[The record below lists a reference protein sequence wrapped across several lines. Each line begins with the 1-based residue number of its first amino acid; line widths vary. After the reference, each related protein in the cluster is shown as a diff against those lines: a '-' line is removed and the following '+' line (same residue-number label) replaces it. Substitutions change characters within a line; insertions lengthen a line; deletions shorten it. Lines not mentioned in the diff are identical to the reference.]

1 LQQTTHEKP
10 IVVLIVEDEALI
22 RMDVADYISRPNVT
36 TLEAA
41 NADEALQILSERSDV
56 DVIFTDVNMPGS
68 MDGLQLAERV
78 KEMKSEIGIIITS
91 GMVRVVRSTLPS
103 NAVFYEKPY
112 DLEAVSVPIGKLAH
126 AA

>member
-1 LQQTTHEKP
+1 
-10 IVVLIVEDEALI
+10 VVLIVEDEALI
-22 RMDVADYISRPNVT
+22 RMDVADYISRPDIT

-78 KEMKSEIGIIITS
+78 RELQSEIGIIIAS
-91 GMVRVVRSTLPS
+91 GMVRVARSTLPS
-103 NAVFYEKPY
+103 NIVFYEKPY
-112 DLEAVSVPIGKLAH
+112 DLEEVSASIRKLAH

>member
-1 LQQTTHEKP
+1 MQQTTHEKP

-22 RMDVADYISRPNVT
+22 RMDVADYISRPDIT

-41 NADEALQILSERSDV
+41 NADEAWQILSERSDV

-78 KEMKSEIGIIITS
+78 RELKSEIGIIIAS
-91 GMVRVVRSTLPS
+91 GMVRVARSKLPS

-112 DLEAVSVPIGKLAH
+112 DLEAVSASIRKLAH

>member
-1 LQQTTHEKP
+1 MQQNTHEKP
-10 IVVLIVEDEALI
+10 IVVLIVEDDALI
-22 RMDVADYISRPNVT
+22 RMDVADYISRPDIT

-78 KEMKSEIGIIITS
+78 RELQSEIGIIIAS
-91 GMVRVVRSTLPS
+91 GMVRVARSTLPS

-112 DLEAVSVPIGKLAH
+112 DLEEVSASIRKLAH

>member
-1 LQQTTHEKP
+1 MTTSNAG

-22 RMDVADYISRPNVT
+22 RMDVADYISGPDVT

-41 NADEALQILSERSDV
+41 NADEAMQIICERDDI

-68 MDGLQLAERV
+68 MDGLQLADRV
-78 KEMKSEIGIIITS
+78 RELKSEIGIIIAS
-91 GMVRVVRSTLPS
+91 GMVRVARSTLPS

-112 DLEAVSVPIGKLAH
+112 DLEAVSASIRKLAY

>member
-1 LQQTTHEKP
+1 LQQSTHEKP

-22 RMDVADYISRPNVT
+22 RMDVADYISRPDIT

-41 NADEALQILSERSDV
+41 NADEALQILFERSDV

-78 KEMKSEIGIIITS
+78 RELQSEIGIIIAS
-91 GMVRVVRSTLPS
+91 GMVRVARSTLPS
-103 NAVFYEKPY
+103 NAVFYEKP
-112 DLEAVSVPIGKLAH
+112 
-126 AA
+126 

>member
-1 LQQTTHEKP
+1 LQQSTHEKP

-22 RMDVADYISRPNVT
+22 RMDVADYISRPDIT

-78 KEMKSEIGIIITS
+78 RELQSEIGIIIAS
-91 GMVRVVRSTLPS
+91 GMVRVARSTLPS
-103 NAVFYEKPY
+103 NIVFYEKPY
-112 DLEAVSVPIGKLAH
+112 DLEEVSASIRKLAH